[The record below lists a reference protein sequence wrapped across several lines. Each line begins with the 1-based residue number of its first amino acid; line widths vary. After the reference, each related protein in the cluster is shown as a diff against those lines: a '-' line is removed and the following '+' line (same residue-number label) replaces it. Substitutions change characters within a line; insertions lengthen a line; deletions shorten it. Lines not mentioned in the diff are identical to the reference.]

1 MDRVLLFRDAITG
14 YSALLLEINWSNEVS
29 FEAFLNAI
37 HLVIT
42 AIQNDRSLP
51 QKLRDSNRLLE
62 WIKAIKERH
71 GSVEESSMTTVE
83 QINASG
89 VFTIEK
95 VHGIKVEFK
104 QLENST
110 NDDIAKRVFDKEEC
124 EELRSKLMLITTG
137 AEGKILVN
145 RFVAL
150 FGLVEQLHGYLM
162 RLTNSGCHLFSK
174 WKATV
179 YCDKKRKVSMI
190 VDYGHSTA
198 GLIQGGKDVETELE
212 SSVAFL
218 KVSLKD
224 FIRTEYFTDIFLLRS
239 F

>member
-1 MDRVLLFRDAITG
+1 MFLGEADDEVDRVLLFRDAITG
-14 YSALLLEINWSNEVS
+14 YSPLLLEINWSNEVS

-37 HLVIT
+37 HLVIA

-89 VFTIEK
+89 VFTID
-95 VHGIKVEFK
+95 VLGIKVEFK

-110 NDDIAKRVFDKEEC
+110 NDDIAKRVFEKEEC
-124 EELRSKLMLITTG
+124 DELRSKLMLITTG
-137 AEGKILVN
+137 AEGKILVH
-145 RFVAL
+145 RFVSL
-150 FGLVEQLHGYLM
+150 FGLVESLYGNLIK
-162 RLTNSGCHLFSK
+162 LTSSGCHLFSK

-179 YCDKKRKVSMI
+179 YCDKQRKVSMI
-190 VDYGHSTA
+190 VDYGSSSA
-198 GLIQGGKDVETELE
+198 GLIQGNNNVETELE
-212 SSVAFL
+212 QSVAFL
-218 KVSLKD
+218 KVS
-224 FIRTEYFTDIFLLRS
+224 FLPPFSLT
-239 F
+239 